1 MGLGQSKE
9 KKKSMNTCKWCG
21 RHFNSTNG
29 VSDSFLGENV
39 YCSQKC
45 KEEDRA
51 ARKKGGGTRKSGCS
65 VLLIVIIILIIASL
79 CDDNNEDSNKLELE
93 SELKSELSESFD
105 VINEENVTI
114 NQENSIMNNETN
126 TINSDT
132 IIEPNS
138 MEENIYSETV
148 DKIYVQDSIN
158 SEESM

>member
-1 MGLGQSKE
+1 
-9 KKKSMNTCKWCG
+9 MNTCKWCG

-65 VLLIVIIILIIASL
+65 VLLIVIIILFIASL

-114 NQENSIMNNETN
+114 NQENVTINQENSIMNTETN

-132 IIEPNS
+132 IIAPNN
-138 MEENIYSETV
+138 MEENIYSKTV